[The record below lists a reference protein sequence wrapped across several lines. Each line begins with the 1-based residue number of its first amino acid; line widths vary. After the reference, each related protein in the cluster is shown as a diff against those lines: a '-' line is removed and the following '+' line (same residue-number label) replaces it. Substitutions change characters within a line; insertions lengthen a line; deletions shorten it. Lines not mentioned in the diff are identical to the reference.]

1 MGTTTKTTW
10 HLSDDGIVAGPY
22 TTQQLAALGKAGKVV
37 AGMLASKDGGK
48 WTAVEK
54 VKGLTVSGAMPSD
67 RQVAYARD
75 LGVFVVP
82 GMTRDELSTQMDA
95 VIGRSY
101 KTGRFVAQADPV
113 RVAGH
118 VTTEKTG
125 KGIKAG
131 LAMNWVV
138 FLLGLLII
146 STSLPTAGGEPAAMF
161 TLGSFMVFGSFVAGI
176 VLRIARWWHHG

>member
-10 HLSDDGIVAGPY
+10 HISTDGSVAGPY
-22 TTQQLAALGKAGKVV
+22 TTQQLAALGKAGEISS
-37 AGMLASKDGGK
+37 GMLASKDGGK
-48 WTAVEK
+48 WVPVEK

-95 VIGRSY
+95 MIGRSY
-101 KTGRFVAQADPV
+101 KTGRFVAQAAPV

-125 KGIKAG
+125 KGIR
-131 LAMNWVV
+131 V
-138 FLLGLLII
+138 
-146 STSLPTAGGEPAAMF
+146 
-161 TLGSFMVFGSFVAGI
+161 GSN
-176 VLRIARWWHHG
+176 